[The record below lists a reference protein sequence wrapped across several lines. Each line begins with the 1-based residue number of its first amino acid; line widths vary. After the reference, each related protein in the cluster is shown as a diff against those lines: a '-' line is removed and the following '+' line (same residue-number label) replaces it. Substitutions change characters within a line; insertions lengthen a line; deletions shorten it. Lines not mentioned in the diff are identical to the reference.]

1 MVEFSQSGLTENLC
15 CDALKTMTIVDSR
28 ASRRKA
34 SSSGQSTAE
43 GANACVWLLKFEDL
57 EPYYEEV
64 EEAPEIA
71 GPTFYPWGSPAKK
84 ISQHEHELNASHKC
98 WFVV

>member
-71 GPTFYPWGSPAKK
+71 GPTFIPGVAGEKD
-84 ISQHEHELNASHKC
+84 IAT
-98 WFVV
+98 